1 VDLRR
6 RLAADVAPDEESG
19 ASGRLLVLAC
29 AGEQLAAR
37 VDRVVDV
44 RAVAPD
50 EVAPAPAMVQGVAG
64 DFVLGVLRRDGAMVF
79 VLDVPRLF
87 SVEERDRL
95 RDASAALAAAR
106 ESHSA
111 LA

>member
-1 VDLRR
+1 
-6 RLAADVAPDEESG
+6 
-19 ASGRLLVLAC
+19 
-29 AGEQLAAR
+29 
-37 VDRVVDV
+37 
-44 RAVAPD
+44 
-50 EVAPAPAMVQGVAG
+50 VQGVAG

-95 RDASAALAAAR
+95 RDASAALAATR
-106 ESHSA
+106 NSHSA